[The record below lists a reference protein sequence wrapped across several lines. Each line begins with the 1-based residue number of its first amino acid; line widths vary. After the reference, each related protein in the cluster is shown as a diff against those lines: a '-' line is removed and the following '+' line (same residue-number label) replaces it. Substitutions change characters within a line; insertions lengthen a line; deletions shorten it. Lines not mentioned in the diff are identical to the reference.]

1 MLAAVLPPK
10 FSRDSEVFLLGSSNK
25 TKVKYFGLS
34 IGKVPIN
41 EVITFFSEY
50 FPFSSFLE
58 VPVFPPTA
66 TPNTFAFF
74 PVPFFTISFKSK
86 LICCEVSF

>member
-1 MLAAVLPPK
+1 MGEIFLIILENVGAAVLPPK

-41 EVITFFSEY
+41 EVITFFQNIFHSQV
-50 FPFSSFLE
+50 FWRFLFFLQQQLLTLLLFSG
-58 VPVFPPTA
+58 
-66 TPNTFAFF
+66 TFFYDF
-74 PVPFFTISFKSK
+74 I
-86 LICCEVSF
+86 